1 MLLRE
6 RETVMATN
14 FIEEPID
21 VDDDQ
26 FDQWFVDVIKRAG
39 MMDNSPVAGCRVFKP
54 YGYGLWENMQ
64 RQLDDRFKE
73 TGVEN
78 AYFPLFIPESMLA
91 KEAEHIEGFAPEVAW
106 VTMGGNRQLEERL
119 AIRPSSESII
129 CPIFAEWVQSYRDLP
144 ILINQWCS
152 VVRWEERPRSFLRTR
167 EFLWQEGHTAHATAE
182 EAEERALQ
190 MIDVYNDFYVN
201 ELAIPSVMG
210 RKSDSERFAGALRTY
225 TLESMMRGKRWAL
238 QSCTSHNLGDHFG
251 KSFNIQF
258 LAPSGERE
266 YAWNTSWGLS
276 WRAIGA
282 IIMVHGDQSGL
293 QMPPRVAPVQA
304 VVVPIW
310 RTDEAREQ
318 VFEASAQIE
327 RALKAAG
334 VRVKVDR
341 DPEHTPGWK
350 FNEWELKGVP
360 VRIEVGP
367 RDVAAG
373 QAVLVRRDNR
383 QKEAVPLEGLA
394 VRVQSLLDDLHTALY
409 QRALD
414 FQKENSAVVTSY
426 DELKERV
433 AANAGF
439 SYIFWDGDPVTEEK
453 IKQETKATIRCI
465 PLHDNDDEGPDLFTG
480 KTVRGRVL
488 VDRAY

>member
-1 MLLRE
+1 M
-6 RETVMATN
+6 VSN
-14 FIEEPID
+14 FIEEPVD

-26 FDQWFVDVIKRAG
+26 FDQWFVDVVKRAG

-64 RQLDDRFKE
+64 RRLDDRFKE

-78 AYFPLFIPESMLA
+78 AYFPMFIPESMLA

-106 VTMGGNRQLEERL
+106 VTMGGNKQLEERL
-119 AIRPSSESII
+119 AIRPSSEAII

-167 EFLWQEGHTAHATAE
+167 EFLWQEGHTAHATAD

-190 MIDVYNDFYVN
+190 MIEVYNDFYTN

-225 TLESMMRGKRWAL
+225 TLEAMMRGKKWAL

-258 LAPSGERE
+258 LAPSGERK

-282 IIMVHGDQSGL
+282 IIMMHGDQSGL

-304 VVVPIW
+304 VIVPIW
-310 RTDEAREQ
+310 RTDEAKTQ

-341 DPEHTPGWK
+341 DAEHTPGWK

-373 QAVLVRRDNR
+373 QAVLARRDTR
-383 QKEAVPLEGLA
+383 TKEAVPLDGLA
-394 VRVQSLLDDLHTALY
+394 GRVQALLDNIHGALY

-426 DELKERV
+426 DDLKERV

-439 SYIFWDGDPVTEEK
+439 SYIFWDGNPATEET

-480 KTVRGRVL
+480 KPVRGRVL